1 MKRIWTCMIALSLV
15 WLAACGKQKET
26 PSEEHGEKAEA
37 KKDEHVVTLS
47 EEARA
52 AAKIQVAEVRRDS
65 AWMRAQFPGR
75 IDFNKNVTAFISPT
89 MEGRLQQWRVSLGD
103 KVKAGDELAQM
114 QNPQNLDHPITLKA
128 PIDGEIVERNSA
140 LGAWVKPEDTL
151 FVISDLSTVWAIA
164 EVREDMVGKV
174 RQDVPATIRVLSYSN
189 ETFEGK
195 LWRIAPRVEAETRT
209 VEFSLEVPN
218 PDRKLRA
225 GMFAYVS
232 LATERVENALLVPDD
247 AVQTVRD
254 QPVVFVEEQPGKY
267 RVTEVRLGR
276 KLGDQQEVL
285 TGVTEGAKVVIAGSI
300 ILKSE
305 ALRSELQGE

>member
-1 MKRIWTCMIALSLV
+1 MITLSLV
-15 WLAACGKQKET
+15 WLAACGKEQAT
-26 PSEEHGEKAEA
+26 PGEEHAEKAEA
-37 KKDEHVVTLS
+37 KKDAHIVTLS
-47 EEARA
+47 EEAVTA
-52 AAKIQVAEVRRDS
+52 ARIQVAEVKRDS

-103 KVKAGDELAQM
+103 KVKAGDELAHL
-114 QNPQNLDHPITLKA
+114 QNPQNLDHPVVLKA

-140 LGAWVKPEDTL
+140 LGAWIKPEDTL

-174 RQDVPATIRVLSYSN
+174 QRDVPATIRVLSYPDDR
-189 ETFEGK
+189 FEGK
-195 LWRIAPRVEAETRT
+195 VWRIAPRVEAETRT
-209 VEFSLEVPN
+209 VEFSLEVSN
-218 PDRKLRA
+218 SDRKLRA
-225 GMFAYVS
+225 GMFANVS
-232 LATERVENALLVPDD
+232 LATERVENALLVPEE

-267 RVTEVRLGR
+267 RVTDVRVGR

-285 TGVTEGAKVVIAGSI
+285 STMTEGAKVVTTGSF

-305 ALRSELQGE
+305 FLRAELQGE